1 MQIVGGDSAIDV
13 EGDTL
18 RAALDDLIRQ
28 RPELRVH
35 LFDETRQ
42 LRHNVLCLHGD
53 SYCGRR
59 DSLDVPLTPGT
70 EIAIVQAS
78 SGG

>member
-1 MQIVGGDSAIDV
+1 MQIVGGESAIEV
-13 EGDTL
+13 EGETL
-18 RAALDDLIRQ
+18 REALNDLVRQ
-28 RPELRVH
+28 RPEVRVH

-42 LRHNVLCLHGD
+42 LRQNVLCLHGD
-53 SYCGRR
+53 FYCGRR
-59 DSLDVPLTPGT
+59 DNLDVPLTPDT